1 MTICLSVV
9 RSVVQWPLTTNSN
22 RRFSNPPSP
31 IHTLQ
36 FPNHIHIVSI
46 TMSGWM
52 SYFTG
57 RKDTRESAR
66 DAIVGLRQQLLM
78 LEKKEEFLQKK
89 IEEEMK
95 KAKANATGNKRCELC
110 LINLSDI
117 ARFEDS
123 ASRSER
129 NMDKENARRKRLIV
143 IWKTSVE

>member
-1 MTICLSVV
+1 
-9 RSVVQWPLTTNSN
+9 
-22 RRFSNPPSP
+22 
-31 IHTLQ
+31 
-36 FPNHIHIVSI
+36 
-46 TMSGWM
+46 M

-95 KAKANATGNKRCELC
+95 KAKANATGNKRREFR

-117 ARFEDS
+117 AGFEDL

-129 NMDKENARRKRLIV
+129 NMDNENARGRRLFV
-143 IWKTSVE
+143 IWKTSAIQGQRIWRP